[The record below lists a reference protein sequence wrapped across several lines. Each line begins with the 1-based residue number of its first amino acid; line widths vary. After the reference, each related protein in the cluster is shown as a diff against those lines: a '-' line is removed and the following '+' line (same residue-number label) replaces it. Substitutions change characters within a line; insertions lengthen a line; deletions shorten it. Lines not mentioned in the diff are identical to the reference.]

1 MTRGAVAAGS
11 ALTVSAGLA
20 ALESGGNAADAAIA
34 ASLMACVAEPLL
46 TGLGGAGLAMVRMD
60 GEVEVLDLFADL
72 PGRATPEAASGPMD
86 VIEIDFGP
94 TTQIFHVGQASVA
107 VPGVPRG
114 LAALHERH
122 GTLPMATL
130 AAPAIA
136 AAHEGV
142 PVSASFER
150 VLELLW
156 PIVRLDPASAARFS
170 PAGRPLTRGETFRW
184 PELGETIREFAD
196 AGPSLFHDGALTQPI
211 LDALG
216 RSSRLGRGDLEAY
229 APRFSKPL
237 RYQYRDAT
245 VWVPGPPSVAG
256 LLILQALR
264 TLEDHGPMPEPMGA
278 AQLRY
283 LEHAMR
289 RVDHTRRTGARQH
302 LFAPGFVEGFLA
314 AVAPDEVGEE
324 RVMTGRRPPSTG
336 HTTHIS
342 VVDAAGN
349 AVGITT
355 SLGETSGTTVPA
367 AGLLLNNFLGE
378 SDVHPEDVDI
388 QPGERLMTMCCPT
401 IVELGGDVFVMGSGG
416 SSRIR
421 SAVLHGIVYLTDHG
435 MSPAQAVRAPRA
447 HVEDGVLL
455 FETDN
460 RPPGTASAVRAH
472 TQGVREFSGMNMFF
486 GGLHMVG
493 VGPGGFSG
501 AGDHRRSGAYG
512 ST

>member
-1 MTRGAVAAGS
+1 
-11 ALTVSAGLA
+11 
-20 ALESGGNAADAAIA
+20 
-34 ASLMACVAEPLL
+34 
-46 TGLGGAGLAMVRMD
+46 
-60 GEVEVLDLFADL
+60 
-72 PGRATPEAASGPMD
+72 
-86 VIEIDFGP
+86 
-94 TTQIFHVGQASVA
+94 

-114 LAALHERH
+114 ISALHQRH

-130 AAPAIA
+130 AGPAIA
-136 AAHEGV
+136 AATEGV

-156 PIVRLDPASAARFS
+156 PIVRLDPATAARFS
-170 PAGRPLTRGETFRW
+170 SAGRPLTRGETFRW
-184 PELGETIREFAD
+184 PELGETIRAFAEV
-196 AGPSLFHDGALTQPI
+196 GPTLFHDGELTGPI

-216 RSSRLGRGDLEAY
+216 GTSRLGRADLEAY
-229 APRFSKPL
+229 APRITQPL

-256 LLILQALR
+256 LLVLQALR
-264 TLEDHGPMPEPMGA
+264 ALEDHGPMPEPMGA
-278 AQLRY
+278 AQVRY

-289 RVDHTRRTGARQH
+289 RVDHTRRNGARQH

-314 AVAPDEVGEE
+314 AIAPNEVGEE
-324 RVMTGRRPPSTG
+324 RVVTGRRPPSTG

-355 SLGETSGTTVPA
+355 SLGETSGTAVPS

-388 QPGERLMTMCCPT
+388 RPGERLMTMCCPT
-401 IVELGGDVFVMGSGG
+401 IVQLGNEVFVMGSGG

-435 MSPAQAVRAPRA
+435 MSPEQAVRAPRA
-447 HVEDGVLL
+447 HVEDDILL

-460 RPPGTASAVRAH
+460 RPPGTTGAVRAH
-472 TQGVREFSGMNMFF
+472 TPAVREFKCNNMFF

-512 ST
+512 RT